1 MRDTQ
6 TYFPYGNA
14 AARTFGRAHRHRPYA
29 FCLRE
34 LHVDVRPLR
43 KIVHQGRIC
52 CHLCAGVALSFGVE
66 KAVFIFIC
74 IFASNKNVNQEQ
86 SWNV

>member
-1 MRDTQ
+1 MGTLW
-6 TYFPYGNA
+6 YGNA
-14 AARTFGRAHRHRPYA
+14 AARTFGRARRCRPYG

-52 CHLCAGVALSFGVE
+52 CSSGAGMALSFGVE
-66 KAVFIFIC
+66 KVVFIFIC